1 MFRMASCVR
10 GVCVAQCVLAAA
22 GGAGE
27 QRGSALTAAEEDASG
42 AALDGTMAASK
53 VKQDMPPTG
62 GYGPVDYR
70 RNLPRRGLSGY
81 SMFGVGVGLMVF
93 GYWRLFRWNRERR
106 RLHIEEL
113 EARISLLPLLQAEH
127 DRRWV
132 RRCSTRTD
140 GCLPSLRSSLTCGR
154 ERRRCARSLA
164 SCGTCDSS
172 CPSMPCCGDSSSLH
186 TVNVSILN
194 AFLFPLRRSRVFSAF
209 SAVYT

>member
-1 MFRMASCVR
+1 
-10 GVCVAQCVLAAA
+10 
-22 GGAGE
+22 
-27 QRGSALTAAEEDASG
+27 
-42 AALDGTMAASK
+42 MAASK

-81 SMFGVGVGLMVF
+81 SMFGVGVGLLVF

-113 EARISLLPLLQAEH
+113 EARVALLPLLQAEH

-132 RRCSTRTD
+132 RVCSTRIG
-140 GCLPSLRSSLTCGR
+140 GCLRSQRSCLTCGR
-154 ERRRCARSLA
+154 ARRCCARSSA

-172 CPSMPCCGDSSSLH
+172 YPSMPFCSVSSLSRVLLCSHCKCSHIKYDFSSSQ
-186 TVNVSILN
+186 
-194 AFLFPLRRSRVFSAF
+194 
-209 SAVYT
+209 